1 MTCPKH
7 IEEAASEISSTT
19 EEQNAQYAR
28 ELLSSA
34 FMKRKLTELRSR
46 SAKSATPSSQSN
58 FLIGFM
64 FGKKKKTMPE
74 EMRMH
79 CSAPSFSLR
88 LGRILSIWTR
98 DEAKKEKASFSDK
111 ILAIYP
117 GINML
122 NAPREWARIFSD
134 AYFVVILYSYDD
146 CALGSLKKA
155 FEREIYS
162 PLTKRLSGVAWAK
175 TEAEAVSLIKS
186 IKEESERE
194 VVTLNNTEED

>member
-58 FLIGFM
+58 LLIGFM
-64 FGKKKKTMPE
+64 FGKKKTTMPE

-88 LGRILSIWTR
+88 LGKILSIWSKDDLKR
-98 DEAKKEKASFSDK
+98 EKPSLSDK
-111 ILAIYP
+111 IVALYP
-117 GINML
+117 GINIL
-122 NAPREWARIFSD
+122 NDPSGWAKLLCDS
-134 AYFVVILYSYDD
+134 YFVIILYSYDD
-146 CALGSLKKA
+146 KEVLALKKA
-155 FEREIYS
+155 FERVIYS
-162 PLTKRLSGVAWAK
+162 PITKHLSGVALAK
-175 TEAEAVSLIKS
+175 NEEEAISIIRAV
-186 IKEESERE
+186 KEESERD
-194 VVTLNNTEED
+194 VVTLNNTEEE